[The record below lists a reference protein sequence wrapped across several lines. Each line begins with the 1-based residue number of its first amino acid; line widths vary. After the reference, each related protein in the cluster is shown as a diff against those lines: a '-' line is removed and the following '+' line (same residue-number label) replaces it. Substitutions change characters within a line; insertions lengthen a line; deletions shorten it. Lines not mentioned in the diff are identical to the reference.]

1 MLRFVRY
8 NIRKRFFLDTSG
20 ITIALFVIMLCT
32 LTPLRAQQSS
42 TLFCNTQDLGK
53 EFDYRGQSTYTKLS
67 PGDTCKVQAILYS
80 GNKIRI
86 MTCSDPRFGLIQL
99 KVFKTVREYKRI
111 VEKIEKKESQ
121 EPIYKYD
128 KKGKQIPL
136 LDGWGKPL
144 RDNMGD
150 IQFEVASYK
159 RIISTDTIW
168 RIERISKEE
177 ILFDSRKGSRI
188 YTTTIAKTEPIMI
201 EIVVPRTTDEKLKKA
216 KVSVG
221 IMVGRIFKSTT
232 FKTFD

>member
-111 VEKIEKKESQ
+111 VEKIEKKESFDNNKT
-121 EPIYKYD
+121 ESIYDSTIEEQMKKLDSIQTGDVVYHKKFGSGKVLSVD
-128 KKGKQIPL
+128 KKGKYI
-136 LDGWGKPL
+136 
-144 RDNMGD
+144 
-150 IQFEVASYK
+150 
-159 RIISTDTIW
+159 
-168 RIERISKEE
+168 
-177 ILFDSRKGSRI
+177 
-188 YTTTIAKTEPIMI
+188 
-201 EIVVPRTTDEKLKKA
+201 
-216 KVSVG
+216 KVSFNDGEKKFV
-221 IMVGRIFKSTT
+221 FPDAFLQNHLK
-232 FKTFD
+232 FE